1 MVLAADGIAQKIA
14 KKPAWFKA
22 AAVRH
27 TYTWFGDSTDY
38 NKGLVSMQNATKEV
52 YAKAGI
58 TKPADE
64 LDVAEL
70 YLPYSWAG
78 LKWMEDLRFCDRDK
92 GAQFVREGNTHMGG
106 KIPVNPSGGTL
117 STNCIG
123 ATALLRVAEA
133 AIQVMGKGD
142 ARQVPGVKNAL
153 ATGFGG
159 CFWTDV
165 VILSSE
171 RP

>member
-1 MVLAADGIAQKIA
+1 MQRASQDAYAQ
-14 KKPAWFKA
+14 
-22 AAVRH
+22 
-27 TYTWFGDSTDY
+27 
-38 NKGLVSMQNATKEV
+38 
-52 YAKAGI
+52 AGI
-58 TKPADE
+58 KNPVDE

-70 YLPYSWAG
+70 YMPYTWAG
-78 LKWMEDLRFCDRDK
+78 LKWIEDLGLCKPGEGVRFVGDR
-92 GAQFVREGNTHMGG
+92 NTHMGG
-106 KIPVNPSGGTL
+106 KLPINPSGGVI

-133 AIQVMGKGD
+133 AIQIMGKGEQ
-142 ARQVPGVKNAL
+142 RQVPDAKNAL

>member
-1 MVLAADGIAQKIA
+1 MQKASKEAYAQ
-14 KKPAWFKA
+14 
-22 AAVRH
+22 
-27 TYTWFGDSTDY
+27 
-38 NKGLVSMQNATKEV
+38 
-52 YAKAGI
+52 AGI
-58 TKPADE
+58 TNPVKE

-70 YLPYSWAG
+70 YIPCAWGG
-78 LKWMEDLRFCDRDK
+78 LKWIEDIGFCDRGQ
-92 GAQFVREGNTHMGG
+92 GAKFVRERNTHMDGI
-106 KIPVNPSGGTL
+106 IPVNPSGGVL

-142 ARQVPGVKNAL
+142 KRQVPDVKNAI

-159 CFWTDV
+159 CFWSDV

-171 RP
+171 KP